1 MLEHSSIFIL
11 VYALVITLAGYYLIY
26 RKIKTNNN
34 LVGLFVIA
42 SLLVIMALSL
52 LTELFIYD
60 LYGERVDKDFY
71 KHYFR
76 FSFVGTIILSFVH
89 FVLRKI
95 NVLDPFRITRSSDP
109 IDFLLG
115 FPVAL
120 SIAFV
125 VLLSN
130 DLAVYLFKMIFNQ

>member
-1 MLEHSSIFIL
+1 MLQHSSIFIL
-11 VYALVITLAGYYLIY
+11 VYSFIVALAGHYLIY
-26 RKIKTNNN
+26 LKIKTNNK
-34 LVGLFVIA
+34 LVGLFVIV

-52 LTELFIYD
+52 LTELFIYG
-60 LYGERVDKDFY
+60 LYGERLDDEVY

-76 FSFVGTIILSFVH
+76 YSFVGTITLFFVH
-89 FVLRKI
+89 FVLRRFR
-95 NVLDPFRITRSSDP
+95 VLDPFRIIKSSDS

-115 FPVAL
+115 FPVAF

-130 DLAVYLFKMIFNQ
+130 DLAMYLIKKIFN